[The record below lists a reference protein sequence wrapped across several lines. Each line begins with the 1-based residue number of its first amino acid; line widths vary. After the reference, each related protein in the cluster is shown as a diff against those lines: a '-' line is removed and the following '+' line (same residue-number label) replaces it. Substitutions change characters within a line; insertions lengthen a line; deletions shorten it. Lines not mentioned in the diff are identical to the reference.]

1 MDKLKFENKKE
12 QNLLTEILE
21 GNEQA
26 LLELFEMYRP
36 LVENSKSLF
45 WIRDYDAQDW
55 NQEALIICYEAV
67 QTYDQSKGKFGAF
80 YKKLLHNR
88 AITLLRYSRAKRRV
102 GDEMAISLEYIQE
115 YENIKMDMI
124 CILDHYQYDQNESAL
139 SKLSHLELTSF
150 KILMGILTYEEAM
163 HNLDYSLLQLKRAE
177 DRVYHKLK
185 KTFLKA

>member
-1 MDKLKFENKKE
+1 MDQLKFENEKE
-12 QNLLTEILE
+12 QNLLTKILE

-36 LVENSKSLF
+36 LVENSKKLF
-45 WIRDYDAQDW
+45 WVRDYDAQDW
-55 NQEALIICYEAV
+55 DQEALIICHEAV
-67 QTYDQSKGKFGAF
+67 KTYDRNKGKFGVF

-102 GDEMAISLEYIQE
+102 GNEMTISLEYVQE

-124 CILDHYQYDQNESAL
+124 CILDHYQFDQKESVL

-150 KILMGILTYEEAM
+150 KILMGTLTYEEAM
-163 HNLDYSLLQLKRAE
+163 HKLDYSLMQLKRAE